1 MKNYIIF
8 GIFFVFVCC
17 MDKDKPS
24 VDLLAQSE
32 LFIELQLQ
40 SEVQLV
46 GKWSVRR
53 KSPTSRTPAADQTKS
68 SNPSCSIYNFEM
80 LADNIFV
87 IKSIDDA
94 GNYSLLSG
102 KYATYY
108 EDIVVEDEIPIIYLF
123 ESSYDVE
130 GLVAFD
136 QAFASIENLVFTPEG
151 VEFDYFPLRG
161 SNCLDSGFEYQAEK
175 EALVVPESQ
184 NASLDGLFNNW
195 NLKNMTVTT
204 SGVSQSNF
212 QCEVIRQTFENCF
225 NSNCE
230 IPERISLDLTPYGS
244 YYWKYIGAN
253 GATIKI
259 EDAFWKLDETDAT
272 GRSLLIKYDEQT
284 PWSES
289 YSILIEEFS
298 TTDLI
303 LFESRQDITYTYMLT
318 LNDVDSCGF

>member
-123 ESSYDVE
+123 ES
-130 GLVAFD
+130 
-136 QAFASIENLVFTPEG
+136 IENLVFTPEG

-204 SGVSQSNF
+204 LGVSQSNF

-259 EDAFWKLDETDAT
+259 EDAFWKLDETDTT

-284 PWSES
+284 PWLDS
-289 YSILIEEFS
+289 YPILIEELNE
-298 TTDLI
+298 TDLI
-303 LFESRQDITYTYMLT
+303 LIESRQDITYTYRLT
-318 LNDVDSCGF
+318 LNEVESCEF